1 MHRSGLTEL
10 EVVMAVVRRGSFR
23 GAAQELGMSATAV
36 SNAIAGLES
45 RLETRLFN
53 RTTRSVALTDA
64 GQRYVARIGPA
75 LQEIRLAGE
84 EIHSDTGEPAGTLRL
99 NVPNHIGTLFLD
111 QLLIDFMIRYPKM
124 RVETV
129 SEARMIDIVAEGYD
143 AGIRLEE
150 SVPQDMIAVP
160 LTGEIRQLVTAT
172 PDYFALHG
180 IPETPD
186 DLLSHQGI
194 GMRMAHGG
202 IYRWELARRGETY
215 ALAVPPRFATSDL
228 FASIS
233 SQISG
238 FSFRYC
244 FAFSRPWPILS
255 PLYAYHAPDL
265 LTTPLSAARS
275 KISPSLEIP
284 FPNIIS
290 NSASLNG
297 GAILFF
303 TTFTRTWLPITS
315 PLCFKDSV
323 LLTSRRTEE

>member
-1 MHRSGLTEL
+1 
-10 EVVMAVVRRGSFR
+10 
-23 GAAQELGMSATAV
+23 MSATAV

-75 LQEIRLAGE
+75 LEAIRQASE

-99 NVPNHIGTLFLD
+99 NVPNHIGALFLD

-124 RVETV
+124 RVETL

-172 PDYFALHG
+172 PDYFARHG
-180 IPETPD
+180 TPHTPE
-186 DLLSHQGI
+186 DLLLHQGI

-202 IYRWELARRGETY
+202 IYRWELARHGEQY

-228 FASIS
+228 FASIRAVKAGLG
-233 SQISG
+233 IGFLPELYIREELESG
-238 FSFRYC
+238 E
-244 FAFSRPWPILS
+244 LV
-255 PLYAYHAPDL
+255 
-265 LTTPLSAARS
+265 
-275 KISPSLEIP
+275 
-284 FPNIIS
+284 
-290 NSASLNG
+290 
-297 GAILFF
+297 
-303 TTFTRTWLPITS
+303 
-315 PLCFKDSV
+315 SV
-323 LLTSRRTEE
+323 LNDWTQPFAGLRLYYPGHRHVPPGLRALVAMIRERGVIRG

>member
-23 GAAQELGMSATAV
+23 AAAQELGMSATAV

-45 RLETRLFN
+45 RLDTRLFN

-75 LQEIRLAGE
+75 LQEIRLASE

-99 NVPNHIGTLFLD
+99 NVPNHIGALFLD

-172 PDYFALHG
+172 PDYFARHG
-180 IPETPD
+180 IPQTPD

-202 IYRWELARRGETY
+202 IYRWELARRGNVRPCRAA
-215 ALAVPPRFATSDL
+215 ALCDVRSFCLDPRRKSGIRGGIFAGTVYPGR
-228 FASIS
+228 A
-233 SQISG
+233 
-238 FSFRYC
+238 
-244 FAFSRPWPILS
+244 
-255 PLYAYHAPDL
+255 
-265 LTTPLSAARS
+265 
-275 KISPSLEIP
+275 
-284 FPNIIS
+284 
-290 NSASLNG
+290 
-297 GAILFF
+297 
-303 TTFTRTWLPITS
+303 
-315 PLCFKDSV
+315 
-323 LLTSRRTEE
+323 

>member
-36 SNAIAGLES
+36 SNAIAGLER
-45 RLETRLFN
+45 RLDARLFN

-64 GQRYVARIGPA
+64 GQHYVARVGPA

-84 EIHSDTGEPAGTLRL
+84 EIHSDAGDLTGTLRL

-129 SEARMIDIVAEGYD
+129 SEARMIDIVAEGFD

-150 SVPQDMIAVP
+150 SVPQDTIAVP

-172 PDYFALHG
+172 PEYFARHG
-180 IPETPD
+180 IPQMPE

-228 FASIS
+228 FASIRAVKAGLGVGFLPELYI
-233 SQISG
+233 QDELKSG
-238 FSFRYC
+238 E
-244 FAFSRPWPILS
+244 LV
-255 PLYAYHAPDL
+255 
-265 LTTPLSAARS
+265 
-275 KISPSLEIP
+275 
-284 FPNIIS
+284 
-290 NSASLNG
+290 
-297 GAILFF
+297 
-303 TTFTRTWLPITS
+303 
-315 PLCFKDSV
+315 SV
-323 LLTSRRTEE
+323 LNDWAQPFAGLRLYYPGHCHVPPGLRALVAMIRERGIIPG

>member
-45 RLETRLFN
+45 RLDTRLFN

-99 NVPNHIGTLFLD
+99 NVPNHIGALFLD

-172 PDYFALHG
+172 PD
-180 IPETPD
+180 

-228 FASIS
+228 FASIRAVKAGLGV
-233 SQISG
+233 G
-238 FSFRYC
+238 FL
-244 FAFSRPWPILS
+244 PE
-255 PLYAYHAPDL
+255 LYI
-265 LTTPLSAARS
+265 REE
-275 KISPSLEIP
+275 LERGE
-284 FPNIIS
+284 
-290 NSASLNG
+290 LV
-297 GAILFF
+297 
-303 TTFTRTWLPITS
+303 
-315 PLCFKDSV
+315 SV
-323 LLTSRRTEE
+323 LNDWAQPFAGLRLYYPGHRHVPPGLRALVAMIRERGTIPG

>member
-45 RLETRLFN
+45 RLDTRLFN

-64 GQRYVARIGPA
+64 GQRYVARVGPA
-75 LQEIRLAGE
+75 LQEIRLASE

-172 PDYFALHG
+172 PDYFARHG

-186 DLLSHQGI
+186 DLLSHQDRHAYGP
-194 GMRMAHGG
+194 
-202 IYRWELARRGETY
+202 RR
-215 ALAVPPRFATSDL
+215 DL
-228 FASIS
+228 
-233 SQISG
+233 
-238 FSFRYC
+238 
-244 FAFSRPWPILS
+244 
-255 PLYAYHAPDL
+255 PLGAG
-265 LTTPLSAARS
+265 TP
-275 KISPSLEIP
+275 
-284 FPNIIS
+284 
-290 NSASLNG
+290 G
-297 GAILFF
+297 
-303 TTFTRTWLPITS
+303 
-315 PLCFKDSV
+315 
-323 LLTSRRTEE
+323 

>member
-10 EVVMAVVRRGSFR
+10 EVVMAACGAAAFAR
-23 GAAQELGMSATAV
+23 GAGAGMSATAV

-75 LQEIRLAGE
+75 AGDPSRRGDPQR
-84 EIHSDTGEPAGTLRL
+84 HREPAGTLRL

-172 PDYFALHG
+172 PDYFARHG
-180 IPETPD
+180 IP
-186 DLLSHQGI
+186 
-194 GMRMAHGG
+194 R
-202 IYRWELARRGETY
+202 
-215 ALAVPPRFATSDL
+215 
-228 FASIS
+228 
-233 SQISG
+233 
-238 FSFRYC
+238 
-244 FAFSRPWPILS
+244 
-255 PLYAYHAPDL
+255 
-265 LTTPLSAARS
+265 
-275 KISPSLEIP
+275 
-284 FPNIIS
+284 
-290 NSASLNG
+290 
-297 GAILFF
+297 
-303 TTFTRTWLPITS
+303 
-315 PLCFKDSV
+315 
-323 LLTSRRTEE
+323 RRTICFHIRGSACVWPTAGSTAGSWPVG

>member
-23 GAAQELGMSATAV
+23 AAAQELGMSATAV

-45 RLETRLFN
+45 RLDTRLLTAPPAAW
-53 RTTRSVALTDA
+53 RSPTPGSATWRVSARPCRRSVSP
-64 GQRYVARIGPA
+64 ARRSTATPGNPPA
-75 LQEIRLAGE
+75 RCV
-84 EIHSDTGEPAGTLRL
+84 

-172 PDYFALHG
+172 PDYFARHG
-180 IPETPD
+180 IPQTPD

-228 FASIS
+228 FASIRAVKAGLGV
-233 SQISG
+233 G
-238 FSFRYC
+238 FL
-244 FAFSRPWPILS
+244 PE
-255 PLYAYHAPDL
+255 LYI
-265 LTTPLSAARS
+265 REE
-275 KISPSLEIP
+275 LERGE
-284 FPNIIS
+284 
-290 NSASLNG
+290 LV
-297 GAILFF
+297 
-303 TTFTRTWLPITS
+303 
-315 PLCFKDSV
+315 SV
-323 LLTSRRTEE
+323 LNDWAQPFAGLRLYYPGHRHVPPPAGAGGDDPRARDYSRLALFSP

>member
-75 LQEIRLAGE
+75 LQEIRLASE
-84 EIHSDTGEPAGTLRL
+84 EIHSDTGEPAGTQRL

-172 PDYFALHG
+172 PDYFARHG

-186 DLLSHQGI
+186 DLLSHHGI

-228 FASIS
+228 FASIRAVKAGLGVGFLPELYI
-233 SQISG
+233 QDELKSG
-238 FSFRYC
+238 E
-244 FAFSRPWPILS
+244 LV
-255 PLYAYHAPDL
+255 
-265 LTTPLSAARS
+265 
-275 KISPSLEIP
+275 
-284 FPNIIS
+284 
-290 NSASLNG
+290 
-297 GAILFF
+297 
-303 TTFTRTWLPITS
+303 
-315 PLCFKDSV
+315 SV
-323 LLTSRRTEE
+323 LNDWAQPFAGLRLYYPGHRHVPPGLRALVAMIRERGIIPG

>member
-75 LQEIRLAGE
+75 LQAIRQAGE

-99 NVPNHIGTLFLD
+99 NVPNHIGALFLD

-124 RVETV
+124 RVETL

-172 PDYFALHG
+172 PDYPPRHAAHAGGSALTSG
-180 IPETPD
+180 D
-186 DLLSHQGI
+186 
-194 GMRMAHGG
+194 RYAHGARWDLPLGAGASRGTVRPGGTAALCHVRSLRLDPGREGG
-202 IYRWELARRGETY
+202 IRDR
-215 ALAVPPRFATSDL
+215 V
-228 FASIS
+228 
-233 SQISG
+233 
-238 FSFRYC
+238 
-244 FAFSRPWPILS
+244 
-255 PLYAYHAPDL
+255 
-265 LTTPLSAARS
+265 
-275 KISPSLEIP
+275 
-284 FPNIIS
+284 
-290 NSASLNG
+290 
-297 GAILFF
+297 F
-303 TTFTRTWLPITS
+303 TGTVYPGRA
-315 PLCFKDSV
+315 
-323 LLTSRRTEE
+323 